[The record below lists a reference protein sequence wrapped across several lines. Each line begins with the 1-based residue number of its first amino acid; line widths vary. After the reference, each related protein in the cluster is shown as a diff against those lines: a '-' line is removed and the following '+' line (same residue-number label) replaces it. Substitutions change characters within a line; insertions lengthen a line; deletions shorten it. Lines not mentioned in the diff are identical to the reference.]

1 MLIAARAAAIR
12 IDVSDRRIRQL
23 IAEGKIKAV
32 KSGVY
37 NLI

>member
-1 MLIAARAAAIR
+1 MLIAARTAARR

-32 KSGVY
+32 KGGVY